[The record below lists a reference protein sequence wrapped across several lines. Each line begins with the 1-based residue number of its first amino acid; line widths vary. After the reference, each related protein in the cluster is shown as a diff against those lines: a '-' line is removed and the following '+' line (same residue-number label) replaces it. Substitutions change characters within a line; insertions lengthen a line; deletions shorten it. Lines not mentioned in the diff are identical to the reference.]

1 MSIPM
6 TLTGPDGLP
15 FDADEPAVTAE
26 RASRLA
32 DELAAT
38 VEQLLQVMGWQD
50 RTLALAGGDVPREV
64 RAAQLADA
72 RRINQRARASLVLLR
87 DCLGEQHVE
96 CDELAAQLRRLLPA
110 EADVSGRAGVA

>member
-15 FDADEPAVTAE
+15 FEADEPAVTAE

-38 VEQLLQVMGWQD
+38 AEQLLRAMTRQD
-50 RTLALAGGDVPREV
+50 SALALLGMDPSDPV
-64 RAAQLADA
+64 RSQQLTDA
-72 RRINQRARASLVLLR
+72 RRINVRARRSLELLR

-96 CDELAAQLRRLLPA
+96 FDELAALLRHVLPTDDA
-110 EADVSGRAGVA
+110 TR

>member
-15 FDADEPAVTAE
+15 FEADEPAVAAE

-38 VEQLLQVMGWQD
+38 AEQLLGAMTRQD
-50 RTLALAGGDVPREV
+50 SALAVLGMDLSDPVRSARLSDV
-64 RAAQLADA
+64 
-72 RRINQRARASLVLLR
+72 RRINVRARRSLALLR

-96 CDELAAQLRRLLPA
+96 FDELAAQLRHVLSTD
-110 EADVSGRAGVA
+110 EATDREEDA